1 MIHLTEPLI
10 DIAMK
15 IEIDLPQWQIL
26 EFLNKKGYSVE
37 AYRQVIPATDEM
49 LVSEPE
55 IINHTFV
62 ALKKDEPP
70 NDNAIYLKVFEREI
84 KTLLNKL

>member
-1 MIHLTEPLI
+1 MKI
-10 DIAMK
+10 DID
-15 IEIDLPQWQIL
+15 IPQTQIL
-26 EFLNKKGYSVE
+26 EFLSRKGYRIE
-37 AYRQVIPATDEM
+37 AYRQVIPATEEM
-49 LVSEPE
+49 LISEPE

-84 KTLLNKL
+84 KALLNKL